1 MFQTFPIWTF
11 EFQEHF
17 RSFKYTPYYDTFFN
31 KNGFI
36 SNENNA
42 ELSVFYKVL
51 NRNPYSRFSDVLD

>member
-17 RSFKYTPYYDTFFN
+17 RSLKYTPYYDNFFN

-42 ELSVFYKVL
+42 ELSVFL
-51 NRNPYSRFSDVLD
+51 QST